1 MAPKVFGTFI
11 AKRRKEKNMTQ
22 ADLAEKLNVTDK
34 AVSRW
39 ERGIGFPDINT
50 IEPLAS
56 ALEISVPE
64 LMKSERILSNEEM
77 RKKMPKK
84 KITGL
89 TRILLTL
96 FAGTNILYTFGNGDR
111 ILQTI
116 CIAGILG
123 IATIPSFTIW
133 KDSRQKQKALIQGLY
148 CGITVLIAFGF
159 SRIVGNIITSMLI
172 IAITTLYIRSL
183 K

>member
-1 MAPKVFGTFI
+1 MDPKVFGTFI

-89 TRILLTL
+89 LLTL

-123 IATIPSFTIW
+123 IATILSFTIW